1 MRKVLGAALPALLF
15 FSLAAPAAAGK
26 KIVPARIAQARYV
39 ALGYDMGDRFLS
51 ETAAISNPDV
61 LPEERRAIQA
71 IADDL
76 RRWGKY
82 VITVRP
88 EDAELLIAVR
98 YGRRASVDGA
108 IGMGPG
114 GAPVGGPYRGAGVVS
129 SSGRAEISSNTDM
142 LTVYESAGGRVG
154 AQLWRVISGGG
165 LSGAPPRLYQEFR
178 ADVERTPDPAKQE
191 PEKKKE

>member
-76 RRWGKY
+76 RR
-82 VITVRP
+82 
-88 EDAELLIAVR
+88 
-98 YGRRASVDGA
+98 
-108 IGMGPG
+108 
-114 GAPVGGPYRGAGVVS
+114 
-129 SSGRAEISSNTDM
+129 
-142 LTVYESAGGRVG
+142 
-154 AQLWRVISGGG
+154 
-165 LSGAPPRLYQEFR
+165 
-178 ADVERTPDPAKQE
+178 
-191 PEKKKE
+191 